1 MDIDE
6 ESYLNAGPSAP
17 SEISQGGEG
26 DRLQGMSKK
35 AMKRAAKQA
44 RLEEIKPLKRAAERE
59 RRRQRTAQLAEGYA
73 AGTLNEADKELVER
87 RRRVERERKEAQR
100 RVESGDQTNDWLG
113 GVVIDLGF
121 DDLMTDQEIASMAQQ
136 LGYLYSSNR
145 TAEKPVRTVI
155 HTTFS
160 PAASPRLWQRMEN
173 FNWHKWSRCHWWEQG
188 LETLKS
194 QLDDPSTSILC
205 AQPVVS
211 DKAQDKA
218 GIDTKSLLSRLTGPQ
233 VPVDLQAGKHKLVY
247 LSADGEDELLSLSED
262 EIYIIGGIVD
272 RNRHKN
278 LCQGKAEQLGIR
290 TARLP
295 IGTFLEMLP
304 TRKVL
309 TVNQVFDILVKYIHL
324 GDWAAA
330 FEAVIPI
337 RKYAPGRKAKRA
349 KIEAKKDERD
359 EEGDEGTSA
368 EGEETIGI
376 AEKSAEVVPAEVFT
390 DQ

>member
-6 ESYLNAGPSAP
+6 ESYLNAGPSAL

-73 AGTLNEADKELVER
+73 AGTLSEADKELVER

-100 RVESGDQTNDWLG
+100 RVESGDQANDWLG

-194 QLDDPSTSILC
+194 QLDPSTSILC
-205 AQPVVS
+205 AQPVVN
-211 DKAQDKA
+211 DKAQDEA
-218 GIDTKSLLSRLTGPQ
+218 GVDTKSLLSRLTGPQ

-247 LSADGEDELLSLSED
+247 LSADAEDELLSLSED

-272 RNRHKN
+272 RNRHKS

-368 EGEETIGI
+368 EGEETIEV

>member
-17 SEISQGGEG
+17 SEISHGGEG

-73 AGTLNEADKELVER
+73 AGTLNEADRELVER

-100 RVESGDQTNDWLG
+100 RVESGDQANDWLG

-194 QLDDPSTSILC
+194 QLDPSTSILC

-218 GIDTKSLLSRLTGPQ
+218 GVDTKSLLSRLTGPQ

-247 LSADGEDELLSLSED
+247 LSADAEDELLSLSED
-262 EIYIIGGIVD
+262 EIYIIGGI
-272 RNRHKN
+272 N

-349 KIEAKKDERD
+349 KIESKKDERD
-359 EEGDEGTSA
+359 EEGDKGTSA
-368 EGEETIGI
+368 EGEETIGVTG
-376 AEKSAEVVPAEVFT
+376 KNL
-390 DQ
+390 Q

>member
-26 DRLQGMSKK
+26 DKLQGMSKK

-100 RVESGDQTNDWLG
+100 RVESGDQANDWLG

-194 QLDDPSTSILC
+194 QLDPATSILC
-205 AQPVVS
+205 AQSVVS

-218 GIDTKSLLSRLTGPQ
+218 GVDTKSLLSRLTGPQ

-247 LSADGEDELLSLSED
+247 LSADAEDELLSLSED

-324 GDWAAA
+324 SDWAAA

-349 KIEAKKDERD
+349 KLEAKKDERD
-359 EEGDEGTSA
+359 EEEEGGTSA
-368 EGEETIGI
+368 EGEETIGV

>member
-17 SEISQGGEG
+17 PKVPQGGEG
-26 DRLQGMSKK
+26 DQLQGMSKK

-44 RLEEIKPLKRAAERE
+44 RLEQIKPLKRAAERE

-73 AGTLNEADKELVER
+73 AGTLSEVDKELVER
-87 RRRVERERKEAQR
+87 RRRVEKERKEAQR
-100 RVESGDQTNDWLG
+100 RIESGDQANDWLG

-194 QLDDPSTSILC
+194 QLDPSTSILSG
-205 AQPVVS
+205 QSVVS
-211 DKAQDKA
+211 EETQDKA
-218 GIDTKSLLSRLTGPQ
+218 DIDAKGLLSRLTGPQ
-233 VPVDLQAGKHKLVY
+233 VPVDLLAGKHKLVY
-247 LSADGEDELLSLSED
+247 LSADAEDELLSLSED
-262 EIYIIGGIVD
+262 EIYIIGGI
-272 RNRHKN
+272 N

-309 TVNQVFDILVKYIHL
+309 TVNQVFDILVKYLHL

-349 KIEAKKDERD
+349 KTEAEKNKKE
-359 EEGDEGTSA
+359 EEGNECTSA
-368 EGEETIGI
+368 EGEEDIGV
-376 AEKSAEVVPAEVFT
+376 AEESAEVIPE
-390 DQ
+390 DLLSNQ